1 MNFHKLISKASSRMY
16 IIRVCKFYGMPREQL
31 DLLFDSLIM
40 SILTYGVELGG
51 ALITINI
58 LAKLT
63 N

>member
-1 MNFHKLISKASSRMY
+1 MY
-16 IIRVCKFYGMPREQL
+16 IIGVCKFYGMPREQL